1 MYPSTRAML
10 AVDVHQVDLQAATAI
25 RKGALDRICKGFD
38 PLEDDDALKI
48 VARFGAEGIDI
59 VRAIRQTYMQ
69 RYAKPVRSL
78 PSGLREIPLGDPDR
92 LYTID
97 EWLASFGP
105 PRHGTTLEPLVEL

>member
-10 AVDVHQVDLQAATAI
+10 AVDVHQVDLQAATGI

-38 PLEDDDALKI
+38 ALEDDDALKI
-48 VARFGAEGIDI
+48 VARFGADGIDI
-59 VRAIRQTYMQ
+59 VRAIRQTHTQ
-69 RYAKPVRSL
+69 RYAKPVRPL

-97 EWLASFGP
+97 EWLACFGP